1 MVCNPKINKF
11 SDIQEISRT
20 QYPAG
25 GPVDAWCGEQVCE
38 LGAVVQVSA
47 DDIVVAVMQEA
58 EGFFPDVLAIGSG
71 KGAEVEL
78 ELDAG
83 VAEEGVVLHVHVGVA
98 LGVGEDGVVA
108 AGADAGEYGR
118 EAGRRVVVGSLD
130 EEVAA
135 FTAYRQQVSAVQA
148 VLEEGVHHVFGGQ
161 PENYPSAVGC
171 PQFLKPLHK
180 SGGGVGDIL
189 HHMRCQPYFPDA
201 GFLVHI
207 QNGQTILHGLQSII
221 DSRQD
226 MAVPVGHAVQDS
238 GLAEGVLAAE
248 GEHEA
253 ICRYS
258 SCARSIRNDSRNG
271 SRTCT
276 RSGIRGGSRSVLRLL
291 CR

>member
-1 MVCNPKINKF
+1 MRELV
-11 SDIQEISRT
+11 
-20 QYPAG
+20 AA
-25 GPVDAWCGEQVCE
+25 VQVC
-38 LGAVVQVSA
+38 A
-47 DDIVVAVMQEA
+47 DDIVVAVVEEA
-58 EGFFPDVLAIGSG
+58 EGFFPDMLAIGSG
-71 KGAEVEL
+71 EGAEVEL

-118 EAGRRVVVGSLD
+118 EAGRRVVVGGLD

-180 SGGGVGDIL
+180 SGGGVGDIF
-189 HHMRCQPYFPDA
+189 HHVWCQPYFPDA
-201 GFLVHI
+201 GFLVCVQHFEAV
-207 QNGQTILHGLQSII
+207 LHRLEAVV

-226 MAVPVGHAVQDS
+226 MAVPVGHAVWDS
-238 GLAEGVLAAE
+238 CLDEGVLAAE
-248 GEHEA
+248 GEHGT

-258 SCARSIRNDSRNG
+258 SCVRSTRSDSRNG
-271 SRTCT
+271 SHTCIH
-276 RSGIRGGSRSVLRLL
+276 SGIRDGSRSVLRLR

>member
-20 QYPAG
+20 QYSAG
-25 GPVDAWCGEQVCE
+25 GPVNARCGEQMRE
-38 LGAVVQVSA
+38 LVAVVQVGA
-47 DDIVVAVMQEA
+47 DDIVVAVVEEA

-71 KGAEVEL
+71 EGAEVEL

-98 LGVGEDGVVA
+98 LGVGEDRVVA
-108 AGADAGEYGR
+108 AGAYAGEDGGK
-118 EAGRRVVVGSLD
+118 AGRRVVIGGLD

-180 SGGGVGDIL
+180 SGGGVGDIF

-221 DSRQD
+221 DSRQY

-238 GLAEGVLAAE
+238 GLAEGSLAAE
-248 GEHEA
+248 GEH
-253 ICRYS
+253 
-258 SCARSIRNDSRNG
+258 
-271 SRTCT
+271 
-276 RSGIRGGSRSVLRLL
+276 
-291 CR
+291 